1 MFKVSVNNNPVEAIP
16 INTVYGVESTNLIYT
31 ITDEAFTDA
40 DGHDM
45 TFEAVEQGALI
56 LPAWLTFEQ
65 DIKTFHGT
73 PTVVANTI
81 IDLTITDSIG
91 ASIQTTFTINISADD
106 APTVAVGETM
116 SDKTIYNMKPFSFE
130 IPNILFTDINQES
143 LIISIE

>member
-1 MFKVSVNNNPVEAIP
+1 
-16 INTVYGVESTNLIYT
+16 
-31 ITDEAFTDA
+31 
-40 DGHDM
+40 M